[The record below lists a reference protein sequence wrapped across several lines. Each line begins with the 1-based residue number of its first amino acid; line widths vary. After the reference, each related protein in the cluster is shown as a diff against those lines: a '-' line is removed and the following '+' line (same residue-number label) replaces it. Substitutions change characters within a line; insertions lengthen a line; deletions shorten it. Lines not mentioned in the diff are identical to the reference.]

1 MSNYNALSA
10 EQRLERA
17 AVQIMRHPKF
27 IALSGI
33 LMMGENTVV
42 EKGDK
47 RSPMNTAATNG
58 KNKYYTREF
67 VMELSEQELNFVVI
81 HEAKHIM
88 YQHLTLWQHLYKTDP
103 RLANMAADFVINN
116 ETIAADPQGQFA
128 KMPKHG
134 CADPQFNG
142 MDTSQVFKK
151 LQQMKEQ
158 QKQKGKGQKGK
169 GQPGDE
175 DGEGDGEGIDYH
187 DWEDADSM
195 SEEEKQALSA
205 AVDQAIRQGAILAG
219 KMGGDIDRGMIEAMK
234 AKIDWR
240 EVLREFVVTSCDNK
254 DQSTWRR
261 PNRRWIQHD
270 IYMPTQEGEAVG
282 SIVFAGDTSG
292 SIDSEF
298 LGSFLG
304 ELASICS
311 TVSPEQVDI
320 LWWDAH
326 VAGHETYRREEL
338 HTLVSATRPK
348 GGGGTA
354 PSCITAYM
362 KEKKMKPM
370 CVIVATDGYV
380 GSDWGGDWMGIPVLW
395 VVKGNP
401 GVTAATG
408 MTLHID

>member
-1 MSNYNALSA
+1 MSNYKALSA

-17 AVQIMRHPKF
+17 NVQTMRHPKF

-33 LMMGENTVV
+33 LMMGENIVV

-67 VMELSEQELNFVVI
+67 VMGLSEQELNFVVI

-88 YQHLTLWQHLYKTDP
+88 YQHLTIWQGLYKQDP
-103 RLANMAADFVINN
+103 MLANMAADFVINN
-116 ETIAADPQGQFA
+116 ETIEADPQGQFA
-128 KMPKHG
+128 KMPQGG

-142 MDTSQVFKK
+142 MDTQQVFKK
-151 LQQMKEQ
+151 LQQMG
-158 QKQKGKGQKGK
+158 KGKGKGK
-169 GQPGDE
+169 GGKGKPGDGDD
-175 DGEGDGEGIDYH
+175 DGSGGGGFDYH

-195 SEEEKQALSA
+195 TESEKQALA
-205 AVDQAIRQGAILAG
+205 NAVDQAIRQGAILAG
-219 KMGGDIDRGMIEAMK
+219 KMGGDVDRGMIEAMK

-282 SIVFAGDTSG
+282 GILFGGDTSG
-292 SIDSEF
+292 SIDNEF

-304 ELASICS
+304 ELASICE
-311 TVSPEQVDI
+311 TVSPEQVDVV
-320 LWWDAH
+320 WWDSA
-326 VAGHETYRREEL
+326 VAGHEVYKREEL
-338 HTLVSATRPK
+338 ANLVSSTRPK
-348 GGGGTA
+348 GGGGTS
-354 PSCITAYM
+354 PSCITEFM
-362 KEKKMKPM
+362 KEKKIKPM
-370 CVIVATDGYV
+370 CAIIATDGYV
-380 GSDWGGDWMGIPVLW
+380 GSDWGGTWPCPVLW
-395 VVKGNP
+395 VIKGNP
-401 GVTAATG
+401 SATSSTG
-408 MTLHID
+408 ITLHID